1 MSGVKGVSDDGLDQ
15 AGGDQARPVRAA
27 GAARVEARCCTATA
41 AAQRTFAARSGCRTA
56 LTHADTV
63 VEGAILKVIYEGATH
78 WVVFSG
84 GNPVTAYPTS
94 PVALDDL
101 VAHADVSK
109 KVTPDQYRA
118 KQADASR
125 KRKALDT
132 ARSFGSQV
140 RRRRERW

>member
-1 MSGVKGVSDDGLDQ
+1 MGWIKPVGTKLVRYGPQ
-15 AGGDQARPVRAA
+15 AQLVWKHVAA
-27 GAARVEARCCTATA
+27 PATA
-41 AAQRTFAARSGCRTA
+41 AAQRTFAARSASRTA
-56 LTHADTV
+56 LSHADTV

>member
-1 MSGVKGVSDDGLDQ
+1 MGWIKPVGTKLVRYGPQ
-15 AGGDQARPVRAA
+15 AQLVWKHVAA
-27 GAARVEARCCTATA
+27 PATA

-63 VEGAILKVIYEGATH
+63 VEGAILKVIHDGEIH

-84 GNPVTAYPTS
+84 GKPVSAYPTS
-94 PVALDDL
+94 PVALDEL

-109 KVTPDQYRA
+109 KATPDQYRTKRA
-118 KQADASR
+118 EASR